1 MNYLCDTNVISEL
14 VRQQP
19 NQGVIQ
25 WFNHV
30 ERLFLSVITVEELYF
45 GLTKQSKPKVQ
56 TALETILLSNRIEIL
71 PITNAIAQCA
81 GQWRGNFEN
90 TGQIRTQADMLIAA
104 TAYIHQLTLVTR
116 NIRDFTDCDISILNP
131 FI

>member
-14 VRQQP
+14 ARQQP
-19 NQGVIQ
+19 NQGVVQ
-25 WFNHV
+25 WFNPV

-56 TALETILLSNRIEIL
+56 TALEKILQSNDVEIL
-71 PITNAIAQCA
+71 PVTDEIAQCA
-81 GQWRGNFEN
+81 GQWRGKFEN
-90 TGQIRTQADMLIAA
+90 AGQIRTQADMLIAA

-131 FI
+131 FT